1 MWCSEKTCAQVQR
14 EPEEVRQEKLDA
26 ARAANKGVRAAQQAK
41 NERKTKMKGKN
52 KPSRRFRKK
61 QSNIVEEKKVWLET
75 ALLCCMWWV

>member
-1 MWCSEKTCAQVQR
+1 MQR

-61 QSNIVEEKKVWLET
+61 QSNIIEEKKV
-75 ALLCCMWWV
+75 